1 MARPSEPTMLLHLSR
16 ASFWLAA
23 LAAAWALVAPGQH
36 ETALTGVAGAAALV
50 AFVLW
55 RCALLEN
62 SRSFADDAAV
72 PQPAVLTSASLV
84 EAAAAIARTPQTAA
98 VGTTVRHAVAHARD
112 HIRIAGPPFGMKT
125 TDDAA
130 HER

>member
-84 EAAAAIARTPQTAA
+84 EAAAAIARIAAEAQTPESALRA
-98 VGTTVRHAVAHARD
+98 ISSVLKAELGAREARLSLI
-112 HIRIAGPPFGMKT
+112 HI
-125 TDDAA
+125 
-130 HER
+130 